1 MSKKIEFVM
10 GMPVIVEVDAPDY
23 IIRRIF
29 DYFKYIDEKFSPYKQ
44 NSEVTK
50 INDRRINEFDLSKEM
65 NEILRLSEETKKL
78 TNGYF
83 DIYKNGMMD
92 PSGIV
97 KGWAIFNAS
106 KILDKFGIENYSIE
120 AGGDIQTK
128 GLNNEGNKWAI
139 GIKNPFNPKEI
150 IKIVYLSGEGVA
162 TSGTYERGNHIYNPK
177 SDNPDSI
184 DSDILSLTVIGPN
197 VYEADR
203 FATAAFAM
211 GSFGINFIDS
221 IENLEGYMINKE
233 GIATMTRGF
242 EKYV

>member
-65 NEILRLSEETKKL
+65 NEILRLSKETKKL
-78 TNGYF
+78 THGYF
-83 DIYKNGMMD
+83 DIYKNDMMD

-106 KILDKFGIENYSIE
+106 KILDKFDIKNYIIE

-128 GLNNEGNKWAI
+128 GLNNEEDKWAI

-150 IKIVYLSGEGVA
+150 VKIVYLSGEGIA

-177 SDNPDSI
+177 SDNPDRV

-211 GSFGINFIDS
+211 GSSGINFIDS
-221 IENLEGYMINKE
+221 IENLEGYMINKK
-233 GIATMTRGF
+233 GIAAMTRGF